1 MNIFFKVA
9 KIIWSR
15 VVPDGVQEQDHH
27 QGPEPQVG
35 RELQHHPG
43 GSQQSPGSEGD
54 LNPRQHNILSVTYVT
69 VY

>member
-1 MNIFFKVA
+1 MF
-9 KIIWSR
+9 
-15 VVPDGVQEQDHH
+15 PDGVQEQDHH

-43 GSQQSPGSEGD
+43 VSQQSPGSEGD